1 VLADG
6 ATVVAGEL
14 AQVPM
19 QNRQKRTAKLADR
32 RNKSGSLLKQIQ
44 WNRSTKSMESFN
56 KINGIVQRNQWIC
69 SDKLQLLLCSLAAFD
84 G

>member
-6 ATVVAGEL
+6 ATVEAGEL

-44 WNRSTKSMESFN
+44 WNR
-56 KINGIVQRNQWIC
+56 
-69 SDKLQLLLCSLAAFD
+69 
-84 G
+84 